1 MLSLIIVGITIIL
14 IILSILFFQNVKIKQ
29 IKLGTYWIIALI
41 SAILL
46 LILKQV
52 SFDNVVNSF
61 TANTSVNP
69 IKILVLFISM
79 TILSIFLDEVG
90 FFKYIAVKVSGLFS
104 NQTKLFFGF
113 YFLISL
119 LTVFT
124 SNDIII
130 LTFTPFICYYA
141 KNTKINPI
149 PFLVLEFVAAN
160 TWSMVFIIGNPTN
173 IYLASS
179 MNIDFITYFKN
190 MLLPT
195 IIASIV
201 SLSILFLL
209 FKRELKKPMESFKE
223 NLDFPNNF
231 LTFLGLFHLLVTTVL
246 LAISS
251 YIGLEM
257 WIISFSFAIS
267 LLVISTIYLLIKYKN
282 LNILKQT
289 LKRAPYSLI
298 PYVIS
303 MFIIV
308 LSLNEQGITRQIET
322 LLNKLPVIYSY
333 GISGTVIANL
343 INNIPMSV
351 LFSNLLLNTS
361 SSAIY
366 ASIIAS
372 NLSAFITPMGALA
385 GIMWLNMLKN
395 YKINFGYRNFIYY
408 GVIIGIPTLLITLL
422 ILFI

>member
-14 IILSILFFQNVKIKQ
+14 IILSILFFPNIKIKQ

-41 SAILL
+41 AAILL
-46 LILKQV
+46 ILLKQV
-52 SFDNVVNSF
+52 SLDNIVNNF

-79 TILSIFLDEVG
+79 TVLSIFLDEVG

-179 MNIDFITYFKN
+179 MNIDFITYFKK

-195 IIASIV
+195 IVASIV

-209 FKRELKKPMESFKE
+209 FKKELKKPMEPFKE
-223 NLDFPNNF
+223 NIEFPNKF
-231 LTFLGLFHLLVTTVL
+231 LTFLGLIHLLVTTIL

-267 LLVISTIYLLIKYKN
+267 LLIISTIYLLIKYKN
-282 LNILKQT
+282 LDILKQT

-308 LSLNEQGITRQIET
+308 LSLNEQGITRQIEN

-395 YKINFGYRNFIYY
+395 YKINFGYKNFIHY

-422 ILFI
+422 VLFI

>member
-1 MLSLIIVGITIIL
+1 
-14 IILSILFFQNVKIKQ
+14 
-29 IKLGTYWIIALI
+29 
-41 SAILL
+41 
-46 LILKQV
+46 
-52 SFDNVVNSF
+52 
-61 TANTSVNP
+61 
-69 IKILVLFISM
+69 
-79 TILSIFLDEVG
+79 
-90 FFKYIAVKVSGLFS
+90 
-104 NQTKLFFGF
+104 
-113 YFLISL
+113 
-119 LTVFT
+119 
-124 SNDIII
+124 
-130 LTFTPFICYYA
+130 
-141 KNTKINPI
+141 
-149 PFLVLEFVAAN
+149 
-160 TWSMVFIIGNPTN
+160 
-173 IYLASS
+173 
-179 MNIDFITYFKN
+179 
-190 MLLPT
+190 
-195 IIASIV
+195 
-201 SLSILFLL
+201 
-209 FKRELKKPMESFKE
+209 
-223 NLDFPNNF
+223 
-231 LTFLGLFHLLVTTVL
+231 
-246 LAISS
+246 
-251 YIGLEM
+251 M

>member
-14 IILSILFFQNVKIKQ
+14 IILSILFFPNVKIKQ

>member
-14 IILSILFFQNVKIKQ
+14 IFLSILFFPNIKIKSYK
-29 IKLGTYWIIALI
+29 ISTYWPIALI
-41 SAILL
+41 SALL
-46 LILKQV
+46 LIITNQV
-52 SFDNVVNSF
+52 SIDNIISNF

-69 IKILVLFISM
+69 IKILILFISM

-104 NQTKLFFGF
+104 SQVKLFFGF

-149 PFLVLEFVAAN
+149 PYLVLEFVAAN

-190 MLLPT
+190 MIIPT
-195 IIASIV
+195 IVASIV
-201 SLSILFLL
+201 SLTLLYLL
-209 FKRELKKPMESFKE
+209 FKSELKKPMSHFNEEIS
-223 NLDFPNNF
+223 FPNRF
-231 LTFLGLFHLLVTTVL
+231 LTILGIIHLLITTIL

-251 YIGLEM
+251 YIGFEM
-257 WIISFSFAIS
+257 WIISLCFAIS
-267 LLVISTIYLLIKYKN
+267 LLIISSIYLLIKYKN
-282 LNILKQT
+282 INLLKQT

-308 LSLNEQGITRQIET
+308 LSLNEQGITKQIET
-322 LLNKLPVIYSY
+322 LLNKFPVIYSY

-351 LFSNLLLNTS
+351 LFSNLLTNTTS
-361 SSAIY
+361 GAIY
-366 ASIIAS
+366 ASIVSS

-395 YKINFGYRNFIYY
+395 YKINFGYKNVLYY
-408 GVIIGIPTLLITLL
+408 GAIIGIPTLLITLAV
-422 ILFI
+422 LFI

>member
-14 IILSILFFQNVKIKQ
+14 IILSILFFPNVKIKQ

-209 FKRELKKPMESFKE
+209 FKRELKKPMESFK
-223 NLDFPNNF
+223 
-231 LTFLGLFHLLVTTVL
+231 
-246 LAISS
+246 
-251 YIGLEM
+251 
-257 WIISFSFAIS
+257 
-267 LLVISTIYLLIKYKN
+267 
-282 LNILKQT
+282 
-289 LKRAPYSLI
+289 
-298 PYVIS
+298 
-303 MFIIV
+303 
-308 LSLNEQGITRQIET
+308 
-322 LLNKLPVIYSY
+322 
-333 GISGTVIANL
+333 
-343 INNIPMSV
+343 
-351 LFSNLLLNTS
+351 
-361 SSAIY
+361 
-366 ASIIAS
+366 
-372 NLSAFITPMGALA
+372 
-385 GIMWLNMLKN
+385 
-395 YKINFGYRNFIYY
+395 
-408 GVIIGIPTLLITLL
+408 
-422 ILFI
+422 